1 MILFF
6 MYKAN
11 IEYAVGTRLER
22 SYQKSKEIGYIDT
35 PETIED
41 EWTESDEQELDI
53 ETRKLDILFSSNH
66 NIHKSSSGHCF
77 WASDPS
83 IHRCY

>member
-77 WASDPS
+77 WTSDTL
-83 IHRCY
+83 IERF